1 MKDIHGKAILAYY
14 LGDRT
19 TRLKLHNSYGPID
32 IMPID
37 VFFKEAEDFSDLE
50 NMALSHCRGAVLDIG
65 AAAGTHALF
74 LQSFGANVTALDSS
88 SGCVE
93 TMKRSS
99 VQHVVQQD
107 YRQHQATYDT
117 LLLLMNGIGIAGTL
131 DQLPDFFNKC
141 KSLLNP
147 GGQLLLDSSDIAYLY
162 ADGLAKP
169 EHYYGE
175 IRYRYEYDKEQ
186 GDWFDWL
193 YVDATHLNK
202 AAQVAGFELEILHTD
217 AHDQYLAKLQLI

>member
-50 NMALSHCRGAVLDIG
+50 NMALSHCRGTVLDIG

-93 TMKRSS
+93 TMKRSG
-99 VQHVVQQD
+99 VQQRD
-107 YRQHQATYDT
+107 P
-117 LLLLMNGIGIAGTL
+117 AGL
-131 DQLPDFFNKC
+131 
-141 KSLLNP
+141 
-147 GGQLLLDSSDIAYLY
+147 SS
-162 ADGLAKP
+162 
-169 EHYYGE
+169 
-175 IRYRYEYDKEQ
+175 
-186 GDWFDWL
+186 
-193 YVDATHLNK
+193 TSSHL
-202 AAQVAGFELEILHTD
+202 
-217 AHDQYLAKLQLI
+217 

>member
-50 NMALSHCRGAVLDIG
+50 NMALSHCRGTVLDIG

-93 TMKRSS
+93 TMKRSG
-99 VQHVVQQD
+99 VQQVIQQD

-131 DQLPDFFNKC
+131 DQLPIFLIPVNHYSIREVNSYSTLPTLRTSMQMDLR
-141 KSLLNP
+141 SLSIIMEKFDTAMNTTR
-147 GGQLLLDSSDIAYLY
+147 SKAI
-162 ADGLAKP
+162 GLI
-169 EHYYGE
+169 GS
-175 IRYRYEYDKEQ
+175 
-186 GDWFDWL
+186 
-193 YVDATHLNK
+193 T
-202 AAQVAGFELEILHTD
+202 
-217 AHDQYLAKLQLI
+217 

>member
-1 MKDIHGKAILAYY
+1 MKDIHGKAILSYY

-19 TRLKLHNSYGPID
+19 TRLKLHNSYGPMD

-37 VFFKEAEDFSDLE
+37 VFFNEAEDFSDLE

-93 TMKRSS
+93 TMKRSG

-131 DQLPDFFNKC
+131 DQLPNFFNTC
-141 KSLLNP
+141 KSLLNS

-193 YVDATHLNK
+193 YVDAPLLNK
-202 AAQVAGFELEILHTD
+202 VAQAAGFELEILLTD
-217 AHDQYLAKLQLI
+217 SQEQYLAKLQMT

>member
-1 MKDIHGKAILAYY
+1 MKDIHWKAILSYY
-14 LGDRT
+14 LRDRT

-88 SGCVE
+88 SGCAE
-93 TMKRSS
+93 TMKRSGLRQ
-99 VQHVVQQD
+99 VIQED

-117 LLLLMNGIGIAGTL
+117 LLLLMKGIGIAGTL
-131 DQLPDFFNKC
+131 DQLPNFFNTC

-162 ADGLAKP
+162 GDGLAKP

-175 IRYRYEYDKEQ
+175 IRYRYEYDNEQ

-193 YVDATHLNK
+193 YVDVTHLNK
-202 AAQVAGFELEILHTD
+202 VAQAVGFELEILHTD
-217 AHDQYLAKLQLI
+217 AHDQYLAKLQLT

>member
-50 NMALSHCRGAVLDIG
+50 NMALSHCRGTVLDIG

-93 TMKRSS
+93 TMKRSG
-99 VQHVVQQD
+99 VQQVIQQD
-107 YRQHQATYDT
+107 YRQHQAAYDT
-117 LLLLMNGIGIAGTL
+117 LLLLMNGIGI
-131 DQLPDFFNKC
+131 
-141 KSLLNP
+141 
-147 GGQLLLDSSDIAYLY
+147 
-162 ADGLAKP
+162 DGLAKP

-193 YVDATHLNK
+193 YLDATHLNK
-202 AAQVAGFELEILHTD
+202 AAQAAGFELEILHTD